1 MTQVTSTEI
10 LSGVIEIANSQN
22 LESTLRFK
30 RLMDYLAENCSLDV
44 CALYSMDPEKNMLTL
59 WVQNEKGNADP
70 GRMYPVGAGLVGKAA
85 LEKKIII
92 IDTETQHDETLAAL
106 LGEHQG
112 YSQLAF
118 IPLMDDHSLFGVLS
132 LKARSGKRWDEDKVR
147 LLSVVAKGLTGA
159 IRGLQLREEHRK
171 AITSSERSTSEK
183 ETIVRELS
191 LLYELSQAL
200 MTTIK
205 LEDLFHITLAA
216 VTMGKGLGFNRA
228 MLFLV
233 SENKKLIEGK
243 IGVGPDSAEEAG
255 KVWKELSE
263 NGKGFLEWVKSHR
276 RWKTS
281 KVSSIVD
288 RTVREVKLPLRE
300 ESGLLA
306 EAVLFEKTFITG
318 NPHQDSIISQQI
330 FSRISPAPYALV
342 PVCGKKGAIGVIMVD
357 NLFNQQPIS
366 GHDVKLL
373 TMLANQAGLAIENS
387 RLYENLGVMNEE
399 LRVAQEKL
407 IQNEKFATLGMMS
420 SVVVHEIK
428 NPLVAIGG
436 FARRLEKSSTTPTEK
451 SYSKIIVQEVERLEK
466 TLTDILIFS
475 KEPKLDLKANN
486 LNQILEDTLTLVSEN
501 LDDTGIQVEKNLSP
515 DLPLIHCD
523 FQQIKQVFINLFYN
537 AIETMEEGGILT
549 VKSYPVWEDNA
560 AVIEVSDTGKG
571 IPSEVLNNIF
581 NPFFTTR
588 DKGVGLGL
596 SIVQKII
603 SYHRG
608 SIEARNN
615 LEKGVT
621 FTIRLPLH
629 GNGIP
634 LGHMRT
640 GGGGDE
646 KKR

>member
-1 MTQVTSTEI
+1 MAQRTTAEI
-10 LSGVIEIANSQN
+10 LSGMIEIANSSLDSNQ
-22 LESTLRFK
+22 RVK
-30 RLMDYLAENCSLDV
+30 GLMDYLAENWGVDV
-44 CALYSMDPEKNMLTL
+44 CALYTQASEKNHLKL
-59 WVQNEKGNADP
+59 WVQNEGGKLDP
-70 GRMYPVGAGLVGKAA
+70 EKVYPFGEGLVGKAA
-85 LEKKIII
+85 LERKPIII
-92 IDTETQHDETLAAL
+92 RNVAQADTTLSSL
-106 LGEHQG
+106 LSEYRG
-112 YSQLAF
+112 YSSLAF
-118 IPLMDDHSLFGVLS
+118 VPLTDDRFLYGIFTLMD
-132 LKARSGKRWDEDKVR
+132 RSGAEWDEEKLR
-147 LLSVVAKGLTGA
+147 IFSIAAKGLTGA
-159 IRGLQLREEHRK
+159 VRNLRLLEDHQRMVF
-171 AITSSERSTSEK
+171 TSERSTSEK
-183 ETIVRELS
+183 ESIVKELS

-205 LEDLFHITLAA
+205 LDDLFHITLAA

-243 IGVGPDSAEEAG
+243 IGVGQDSAEEAG
-255 KVWKELSE
+255 KVWKELAE

-281 KVSSIVD
+281 KVSSLID

-306 EAVLFEKTFITG
+306 EAVLFEKTFISG

-330 FSRISPAPYALV
+330 FSRVPAAPYALV

-357 NLFNQQPIS
+357 NLFNQKPITE
-366 GHDVKLL
+366 HDVKLL

-451 SYSKIIVQEVERLEK
+451 SYSKIIVKEVERLEK

-475 KEPKLDLKANN
+475 KEPKFDLKANN

-515 DLPLIHCD
+515 DLPLILCD

-537 AIETMEEGGILT
+537 SIETMEEGGTLT
-549 VKSYPVWEDNA
+549 MKSYPVWEDNT

-571 IPSEVLNNIF
+571 IPAEVLNNIF

-634 LGHMRT
+634 IGHTGT